1 MSSPEA
7 LNVTFVLVPG
17 SFTIPA
23 EYDKVEGLLKD
34 RGHKVKPV
42 SLLSAND
49 GTRMPPATVEEDT
62 AHIREELLSVLDAQ
76 RHNVVMCVH
85 SYSGVPGSSALRGL
99 SKPDRLAAGKD
110 TSVLGIVYVGS
121 FLPVV
126 GQSLRDIL
134 GEAMPEPYK
143 TGFPGE
149 YMPAISSE
157 MAAFI
162 FNDVED
168 QSEMAKYYAM
178 MTRHSSNSYGGKC
191 TYAAWMD
198 VQSVQIIPEKD
209 VILPVH
215 VQEAMYERA
224 VKDGGKVKRVF
235 LEGAGHCP
243 NVSRPQLVVDE
254 LVGLVQA

>member
-178 MTRHSSNSYGGKC
+178 MTRHSSNSYG
-191 TYAAWMD
+191 
-198 VQSVQIIPEKD
+198 EKD